1 MASGK
6 NPFGPVVSSSHL
18 ADGAMPSLSE
28 REFAMTILNNA
39 FQRWM
44 VRCMGAAGISGLGP
58 LDVQILHSSN
68 HRGREKTLSDLC
80 MMLNIEDTHVV
91 SYALKKLEGAGLIET
106 GRRGKEKTVRVTK
119 AGAEACARYREV
131 REALLAGSVKGLRFD
146 DEEISRI
153 AALMRALSG
162 QYDQASRS
170 AASL

>member
-1 MASGK
+1 VAGDGK
-6 NPFGPVVSSSHL
+6 VLGPVVSASHL
-18 ADGAMPSLSE
+18 ADGGMPSLSE
-28 REFAMTILNNA
+28 MEFAMTILNNA

-44 VRCMGAAGISGLGP
+44 VRCMGAAGVPGLGP

-68 HRGREKTLSDLC
+68 HRGREKTLADLC

-106 GRRGKEKTVRVTK
+106 GRRGKEKTVKVTQ
-119 AGAEACARYREV
+119 AGADACARYREV
-131 REALLAGSVKGLRFD
+131 REALLVDSVAALHFQNED
-146 DEEISRI
+146 VSRI

-162 QYDQASRS
+162 QYDQAARG

>member
-1 MASGK
+1 MSSGK
-6 NPFGPVVSSSHL
+6 PLGPVVSAAHL

-28 REFAMTILNNA
+28 MEFAMTILNNA

-44 VRCMGAAGISGLGP
+44 VRCMGAAGVPGLAP

-91 SYALKKLEGAGLIET
+91 SYALKKLQGAGLIET
-106 GRRGKEKTVRVTK
+106 GRRGKEKTVKVTA
-119 AGAEACARYREV
+119 AGAEACARYRAV
-131 REALLAGSVKGLRFD
+131 REALLVAGVKGLHFED
-146 DEEISRI
+146 AEVSAI

-162 QYDQASRS
+162 QYDQAARS